1 MKSQYVT
8 DKPHI
13 KKIAVFTSGG
23 DAPGMNAA
31 VRAVVRS
38 CIYYNIQVAGIFRG
52 YQGLI
57 EGDIEEL
64 TARSVNHILQRGG
77 TILKSA
83 RSKDFREK
91 EGREKAFEKLKS
103 NGVDA
108 LVAIG
113 GDGTFTGA
121 YHFNQEFGFPIIG
134 IPGTIDNDLVG
145 TDYTVGFD
153 TALNTVIDAVDKI
166 RDTAASHNRLFFVEV
181 MGRDAGF
188 IAAHAGLASGAL
200 AVMIPEREMT
210 IEQLLERLSDARRH
224 NKTSSIVIVAEGGKS
239 GDATEIAKQVQER
252 MPYYETKVT
261 ILGHIQ
267 RGGSPS
273 CFDRNLASRLGV
285 AAVESLLEGKRDAM
299 VGMVHD
305 KIVLTP
311 FKKAIADKY
320 NLNTE
325 IVRISDILSI

>member
-1 MKSQYVT
+1 
-8 DKPHI
+8 
-13 KKIAVFTSGG
+13 
-23 DAPGMNAA
+23 MNAA
-31 VRAVVRS
+31 VRAVVRT
-38 CIYYNIQVAGIFRG
+38 CIYYKIQVSGVFRG

-103 NGVDA
+103 RGIDA

-121 YHFNQEFGFPIIG
+121 YHFNKEFDYPIIG
-134 IPGTIDNDLVG
+134 IPGTIDNDLCG
-145 TDYTVGFD
+145 TDYTIGFD

-200 AVMIPEREMT
+200 AIMIPEREMT
-210 IEQLLERLSDARRH
+210 IDELLERLNEARRQ
-224 NKTSSIVIVAEGGKS
+224 NKSSSIVIVAEGGKS
-239 GDATEIAKQVQER
+239 GDATEIAQQVQER
-252 MPYYETKVT
+252 MPYYDTKVT

-285 AAVESLLEGKRDAM
+285 AAVEHLLEGRRDCM
-299 VGMVHD
+299 VGMVHGQV
-305 KIVLTP
+305 VLTP
-311 FKKAIADKY
+311 FEIAISDK
-320 NLNTE
+320 LQLDPE
-325 IVRISDILSI
+325 VIRISDILSI

>member
-1 MKSQYVT
+1 MS
-8 DKPHI
+8 DI
-13 KKIAVFTSGG
+13 RKIAVFTSGG
-23 DAPGMNAA
+23 DSPGMNAA
-31 VRAVVRS
+31 VRAVVRAG
-38 CIYYNIQVAGIFRG
+38 IYNNVQVAGIYRG

-57 EGDIEEL
+57 EGDIETL
-64 TARSVNHILQRGG
+64 SARSVNHILQRGG
-77 TILKSA
+77 TFLKSA
-83 RSKDFREK
+83 RSKDFRQK
-91 EGREKAFEKLKS
+91 EGRAKAYEKLKS
-103 NGVDA
+103 NGIDA

-121 YHFNQEFGFPIIG
+121 YHFDQEFDFPIIG
-134 IPGTIDNDLVG
+134 IPGTIDNDLYG

-166 RDTAASHNRLFFVEV
+166 RDTAASHSRLFFVEV

-210 IEQLLERLSDARRH
+210 IDQLLDRLSEARRH
-224 NKTSSIVIVAEGGKS
+224 NKSSSIVIVAEGGKS
-239 GDATEIAKQVQER
+239 GNATEIAKQVSER

-285 AAVESLLEGKRDAM
+285 AAVEHLLEGARGAM
-299 VGMVHD
+299 VGMGNGKV
-305 KIVLTP
+305 VLTP
-311 FKKAIADKY
+311 FEKAISDKFQ
-320 NLNTE
+320 LDTE

>member
-1 MKSQYVT
+1 VT
-8 DKPHI
+8 EKPHI

-31 VRAVVRS
+31 VRAVVRA
-38 CIYYNIQVAGIFRG
+38 CIFYNIQVAGIYRG

-77 TILKSA
+77 TVLKSA

-91 EGREKAFEKLKS
+91 EGRAKAYEKLNA

-113 GDGTFTGA
+113 GDGTFAGA
-121 YHFNQEFGFPIIG
+121 YTFNKEFDFPIIG
-134 IPGTIDNDLVG
+134 IPGTIDNDLFG

-200 AVMIPEREMT
+200 AVLIPEREMT
-210 IEQLLERLSDARRH
+210 IDQLLDRLSESRRQ

-239 GDATEIAKQVQER
+239 GNATEIAQQVQDR
-252 MPYYETKVT
+252 MSYYETKVT

-285 AAVESLLEGKRDAM
+285 AAVEHLLKGKRDSM
-299 VGMVHD
+299 VGMLDNKV
-305 KIVLTP
+305 VLTP
-311 FKKAIADKY
+311 FEKAISDKFQ
-320 NLNTE
+320 LDTE
-325 IVRISDILSI
+325 IIRISDILSI

>member
-1 MKSQYVT
+1 MS
-8 DKPHI
+8 DI
-13 KKIAVFTSGG
+13 RKIAVFTSGG
-23 DAPGMNAA
+23 DSPGMNAA
-31 VRAVVRS
+31 VRAVVRAG
-38 CIYYNIQVAGIFRG
+38 IYNNVQVAGIFRG

-57 EGDIEEL
+57 EGDIETL
-64 TARSVNHILQRGG
+64 SARSVNHILQRGG
-77 TILKSA
+77 TFLKSA
-83 RSKDFREK
+83 RSKDFRQK
-91 EGREKAFEKLKS
+91 EGRAKAYEKLKS
-103 NGVDA
+103 NGIDA

-121 YHFNQEFGFPIIG
+121 YHFDQEFDFPIIG
-134 IPGTIDNDLVG
+134 IPGTIDNDLYG

-166 RDTAASHNRLFFVEV
+166 RDTAASHSRLFFVEV

-210 IEQLLERLSDARRH
+210 IDQLLDRLSEARRH
-224 NKTSSIVIVAEGGKS
+224 NKSSSIVIVAEGGKS
-239 GDATEIAKQVQER
+239 GNATEIAKQVSER

-285 AAVESLLEGKRDAM
+285 ASVEHLLKGERGAM
-299 VGMVHD
+299 VGMSNGKV
-305 KIVLTP
+305 VLTP
-311 FKKAIADKY
+311 FEKAISDKFQ
-320 NLNTE
+320 LDTE

>member
-1 MKSQYVT
+1 MS
-8 DKPHI
+8 DI

-38 CIYYNIQVAGIFRG
+38 CIFNNIQVAGIFRG

-77 TILKSA
+77 TVLKSA
-83 RSKDFREK
+83 RSDDFRK
-91 EGREKAFEKLKS
+91 PEGRAKAHEKLKS

-121 YHFNQEFGFPIIG
+121 FHFNKEFDFPVIG
-134 IPGTIDNDLVG
+134 IPGTIDNDLFG
-145 TDYTVGFD
+145 TDYTIGFD

-166 RDTAASHNRLFFVEV
+166 RDTAASHSRLFFVEV

-210 IEQLLERLSDARRH
+210 IEQLLDRLNEAKRH
-224 NKTSSIVIVAEGGKS
+224 NKSSSIVIVAEGGKS
-239 GDATEIAKQVQER
+239 GNATEIAAEVSKQ
-252 MPYYETKVT
+252 MPFYETKVT

-285 AAVESLLEGKRDAM
+285 AAVEALLKGKRDAM
-299 VGMVHD
+299 VGMVHH
-305 KIVLTP
+305 KVVLTP
-311 FKKAIADKY
+311 FEKAISDKFR
-320 NLNTE
+320 LDSE